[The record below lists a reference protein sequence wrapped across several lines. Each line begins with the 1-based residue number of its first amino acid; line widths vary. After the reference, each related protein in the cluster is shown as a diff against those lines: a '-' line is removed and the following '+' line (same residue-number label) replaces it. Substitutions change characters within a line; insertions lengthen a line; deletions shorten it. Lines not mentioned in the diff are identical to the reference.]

1 MSLLLNFNGLMKY
14 AENLKFIGIST
25 IDDILLLDTND
36 FTENGVLYFDSKKMG
51 YQGFKMA
58 IENRDIIN

>member
-1 MSLLLNFNGLMKY
+1 MKKY

-36 FTENGVLYFDSKKMG
+36 FTENGVLYFDSKK
-51 YQGFKMA
+51 
-58 IENRDIIN
+58 IIPQAKWQLKTEIH